1 VASYTK
7 KEIIRGIRNNE
18 NHIIHWLYKQIL
30 PFLEAYIGNLG
41 GSAADAKDLFQEAMI
56 IVFQKVRRES
66 FEPKKNI
73 PEYLIGICKKMWF
86 DRLSE
91 RQKRLNFEYL
101 EGKEDGLYDEMF
113 VEPDPP
119 VNPQEVKRTLYI
131 RHITALRK
139 ECREILYL
147 VRQGVTP
154 EEISRIFGYSDPK
167 IIYNKKA
174 YCLKK
179 LIGRIKNDPEYPL

>member
-1 VASYTK
+1 
-7 KEIIRGIRNNE
+7 
-18 NHIIHWLYKQIL
+18 
-30 PFLEAYIGNLG
+30 
-41 GSAADAKDLFQEAMI
+41 
-56 IVFQKVRRES
+56 
-66 FEPKKNI
+66 
-73 PEYLIGICKKMWF
+73 MWF